1 MCVSLWDVACVS
13 VGGCG
18 KFGDLLWGL
27 ERNLSIWLM
36 NMSAMAL
43 LSDGGY
49 SLSCAVLNCLLLS
62 LEMPIWNSLM
72 VGVGLWHVFC
82 LW

>member
-1 MCVSLWDVACVS
+1 MSVLSGCVL

-18 KFGDLLWGL
+18 RLGDLSCGFD
-27 ERNLSIWLM
+27 RNLSIWLM

-49 SLSCAVLNCLLLS
+49 SLSWAVLNCLLLS
-62 LEMPIWNSLM
+62 LDMPIWNSL
-72 VGVGLWHVFC
+72 VVWIGLWQVFC
-82 LW
+82 L